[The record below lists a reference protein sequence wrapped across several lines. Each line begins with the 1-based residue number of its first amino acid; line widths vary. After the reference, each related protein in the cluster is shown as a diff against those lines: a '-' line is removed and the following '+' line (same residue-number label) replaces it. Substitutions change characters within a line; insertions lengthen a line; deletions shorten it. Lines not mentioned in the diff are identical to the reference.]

1 MSNNP
6 FLEESLPI
14 GIRAGASWSDEYA
27 VEVTRTAS
35 GQEHRKLVHPYP
47 VRRFSVAYTK
57 SKNDLF
63 DQLMALYHRAYGRF
77 KGFRVQA
84 IDDYSTNGSIGS
96 PTILDQSLTRISAGL
111 YQLQK
116 VYGATGATRTL
127 FKPVA
132 GTTLIAVEPG
142 RARVVSDPSP
152 RQYCVRQ
159 GWLMRPGEIAICA
172 PNRVSVQIA
181 GRTKVYDSISY

>member
-1 MSNNP
+1 LKSW
-6 FLEESLPI
+6 LAL
-14 GIRAGASWSDEYA
+14 IRPGDWLVLLGSAVLVGFSIPVFWQGGMADRAIIRQEGKVF
-27 VEVTRTAS
+27 VEVDLKA
-35 GQEHRKLVHPYP
+35 RKQFAVGGPL
-47 VRRFSVAYTK
+47 
-57 SKNDLF
+57 
-63 DQLMALYHRAYGRF
+63 
-77 KGFRVQA
+77 
-84 IDDYSTNGSIGS
+84 
-96 PTILDQSLTRISAGL
+96 
-111 YQLQK
+111 
-116 VYGATGATRTL
+116 
-127 FKPVA
+127 